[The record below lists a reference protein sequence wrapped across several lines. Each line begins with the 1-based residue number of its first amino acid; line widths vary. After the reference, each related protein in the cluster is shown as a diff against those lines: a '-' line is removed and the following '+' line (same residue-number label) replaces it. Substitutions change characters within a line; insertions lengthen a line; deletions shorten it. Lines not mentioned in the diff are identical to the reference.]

1 MAEAAE
7 PSEDSRRSATERF
20 AATAF
25 PTGEVTKTPSA
36 TDRFAVAAS
45 LTGEDGRK
53 GNADNTGD
61 CKIGEDDEVEVEESE
76 ERPRARGEVLSDEE
90 IEDTR
95 AERFR
100 AIGVVSDAM
109 VGGTASVGRTA
120 RCWQNSKMLAGQQV
134 VGRTAKCWQDSK
146 MLERHH
152 DDDKDN
158 LQR

>member
-1 MAEAAE
+1 MPCEGRTLNATLAEAAE

-61 CKIGEDDEVEVEESE
+61 CKTGDAEEDDDE
-76 ERPRARGEVLSDEE
+76 ERPRARGVATGKV
-90 IEDTR
+90 DTR

-100 AIGVVSDAM
+100 TFEGV
-109 VGGTASVGRTA
+109 GTAEGVGFEDI
-120 RCWQNSKMLAGQQV
+120 V
-134 VGRTAKCWQDSK
+134 
-146 MLERHH
+146 
-152 DDDKDN
+152 
-158 LQR
+158 QR